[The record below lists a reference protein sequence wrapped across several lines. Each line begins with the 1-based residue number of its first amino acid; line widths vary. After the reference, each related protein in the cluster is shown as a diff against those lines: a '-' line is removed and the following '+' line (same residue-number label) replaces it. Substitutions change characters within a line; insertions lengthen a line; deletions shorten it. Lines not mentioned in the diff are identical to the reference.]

1 MLLIKQN
8 KQIMGRKF
16 KTNHILPTA
25 LILSCALLGSCEKN
39 SFDPEKVKATYED
52 KFPVKDIDPNMNWKM
67 TNMISVN
74 ISVYEDTG
82 VDYSIRIYDADPLE
96 VNSSA
101 KVLAKGTANDKL
113 PFTTQM
119 DCPTALTEVYVC
131 RTDAANRNVVKVATI
146 SNGTLNVT
154 FGTSPTTRTFTRA
167 VNNSITTY
175 EPERSESEVQA
186 LIPQAAVITVDD
198 ANKWEFFQSGK
209 AYIIPEATT
218 YKGPINKHLN
228 DGKPAT
234 IIIAGKWI
242 PTNMDIEKGYDV
254 CVMNGGE
261 ISIPDNQTLSIKNN
275 SRLFIY
281 KGGKVSG
288 EKIDLTNGSAGQY
301 NYNAGTIE
309 LENLNI
315 STPGCTF
322 YNCGTVKVD
331 KLNINNRGTKFVNQG
346 KTEIEETYTQTTIE
360 NGCFLTV
367 EKFTGLSL
375 VLGDNCYTKIEEFN
389 PQWDTE
395 VSLGANTILTIEE
408 GKFGKTRFKGTA
420 KPSLVKIEEIKEVNQ
435 MTSEGAVYYEIKEH
449 EGDKY
454 KQFVKCLTNTGSTI
468 SKWGESPLLFPKE
481 TARVRVIT
489 QEKVVKLLPVRYP
502 IHMSSKT
509 ISPWWATMTSTT
521 SYWMSQSITTAVVTT
536 R

>member
-408 GKFGKTRFKGTA
+408 GKFGKTRF
-420 KPSLVKIEEIKEVNQ
+420 
-435 MTSEGAVYYEIKEH
+435 
-449 EGDKY
+449 
-454 KQFVKCLTNTGSTI
+454 
-468 SKWGESPLLFPKE
+468 
-481 TARVRVIT
+481 
-489 QEKVVKLLPVRYP
+489 
-502 IHMSSKT
+502 
-509 ISPWWATMTSTT
+509 
-521 SYWMSQSITTAVVTT
+521 
-536 R
+536 

>member
-1 MLLIKQN
+1 M
-8 KQIMGRKF
+8 
-16 KTNHILPTA
+16 
-25 LILSCALLGSCEKN
+25 
-39 SFDPEKVKATYED
+39 
-52 KFPVKDIDPNMNWKM
+52 
-67 TNMISVN
+67 
-74 ISVYEDTG
+74 
-82 VDYSIRIYDADPLE
+82 
-96 VNSSA
+96 
-101 KVLAKGTANDKL
+101 
-113 PFTTQM
+113 
-119 DCPTALTEVYVC
+119 
-131 RTDAANRNVVKVATI
+131 
-146 SNGTLNVT
+146 
-154 FGTSPTTRTFTRA
+154 
-167 VNNSITTY
+167 
-175 EPERSESEVQA
+175 
-186 LIPQAAVITVDD
+186 
-198 ANKWEFFQSGK
+198 
-209 AYIIPEATT
+209 
-218 YKGPINKHLN
+218 
-228 DGKPAT
+228 
-234 IIIAGKWI
+234 
-242 PTNMDIEKGYDV
+242 
-254 CVMNGGE
+254 
-261 ISIPDNQTLSIKNN
+261 
-275 SRLFIY
+275 
-281 KGGKVSG
+281 
-288 EKIDLTNGSAGQY
+288 
-301 NYNAGTIE
+301 
-309 LENLNI
+309 
-315 STPGCTF
+315 
-322 YNCGTVKVD
+322 
-331 KLNINNRGTKFVNQG
+331 NINNRGTKFVNQG

-454 KQFVKCLTNTGSTI
+454 KQ
-468 SKWGESPLLFPKE
+468 LFPKE